1 MQTGPQQACPSYKIK
16 RFCVLSLRI
25 PCFIILHLPLLGFG
39 MSGLFFRFINEPDGI
54 QLNLIPPGR
63 WMAAQLETIPA
74 DGMGCG
80 ILMHRIAATTT
91 TTRSKEQQQKNNLL
105 ECIPILELLL
115 LRSIC
120 DTTVGGPSHAGR
132 RLSWEEGRKEF

>member
-25 PCFIILHLPLLGFG
+25 PCFIIILHLPLLGFG

-54 QLNLIPPGR
+54 QLNSIPPGR
-63 WMAAQLETIPA
+63 WMAAQLEAIPA

-91 TTRSKEQQQKNNLL
+91 RSKGAAAEEQL
-105 ECIPILELLL
+105 
-115 LRSIC
+115 
-120 DTTVGGPSHAGR
+120 VGMHSN
-132 RLSWEEGRKEF
+132 S